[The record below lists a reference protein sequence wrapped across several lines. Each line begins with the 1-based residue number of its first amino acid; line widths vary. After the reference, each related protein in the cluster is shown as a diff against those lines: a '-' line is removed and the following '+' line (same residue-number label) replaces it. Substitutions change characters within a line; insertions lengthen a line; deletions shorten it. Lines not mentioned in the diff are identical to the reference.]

1 MGVPLEAQAPP
12 LPVPRTDPSGP
23 AVTFDFPGMRVGV
36 GEYEEGPTGTTVFY
50 FPKGVKAATDVR
62 GGAPGTLNADAVRLA
77 YEAPMMQ
84 SVVFS
89 GGSWYGLSAA
99 TGVANELK
107 VMRAEQGQHD
117 FIAGVLGAIIFDVG
131 GRRFSRVTPDDRL
144 GAAAVRSAREGWFP
158 LGARG
163 AGRFAMQGVF
173 FLDGPLADAS
183 RTWAHSG
190 QGGAFRQIGPTRI
203 AVFTVVNALGA
214 IVDRNGRVLRC
225 RRNVATGDCPA
236 ISSLLKDHLARV
248 QRRGGG
254 TGPTGNTTLTL
265 VVTNQKLPYADLQRL
280 GVQVHTSMARAIQ
293 PFATEEDGDVL
304 YAVTTDEVDNP
315 SLPSIQLG
323 AIASE
328 LAWDAVLNSAPVLPP
343 TSPRTPTT
351 LSAERLAESVGT
363 FAFHGGGTL
372 SVSTGATGL
381 EARFTGDGR
390 MYFAADR
397 TYRLTPIA
405 EDLFLVVGPAED
417 VIRFDRRAGR
427 IVAITLNP
435 GPWAQSANRGMPR

>member
-1 MGVPLEAQAPP
+1 MSLLALMLVGVPLEAQAPP

-23 AVTFDFPGMRVGV
+23 ALTFDFPGMRVGV
-36 GEYEEGPTGTTVFY
+36 AEYDEGPTGTTVFY
-50 FPKGVKAATDVR
+50 FPKGVKAAADVR
-62 GGAPGTLNADAVRLA
+62 GGSPGTLNADAVRLA
-77 YEAPMMQ
+77 YESPMMQ

-107 VMRAEQGQHD
+107 AMRAEQGQHD
-117 FIAGVLGAIIFDVG
+117 A
-131 GRRFSRVTPDDRL
+131 
-144 GAAAVRSAREGWFP
+144 
-158 LGARG
+158 
-163 AGRFAMQGVF
+163 
-173 FLDGPLADAS
+173 
-183 RTWAHSG
+183 
-190 QGGAFRQIGPTRI
+190 
-203 AVFTVVNALGA
+203 
-214 IVDRNGRVLRC
+214 
-225 RRNVATGDCPA
+225 
-236 ISSLLKDHLARV
+236 
-248 QRRGGG
+248 
-254 TGPTGNTTLTL
+254 TL
-265 VVTNQKLPYADLQRL
+265 VVTNQKMPYADLQRL

-304 YAVTTDEVDNP
+304 YAVTTDEVDNS

-328 LAWDAVLNSAPVLPP
+328 LAWDAVLNSAPVLAGA
-343 TSPRTPTT
+343 SPRTPTT
-351 LSAERLAESVGT
+351 VSAERLAESVGT

-372 SVSTGATGL
+372 SVSAGATGL

-397 TYRLTPIA
+397 TYRLVPIG
-405 EDLFLVVGPAED
+405 EDVFVLDGPAED